1 MPRSAPHLV
10 TVVDR
15 GVVMGGEG
23 FGVSELSP
31 RLIPLVGGDV
41 RTAVVDRG
49 VVMGGEGFGVSE
61 LSPRLIPL
69 VGGDVRTAV
78 VDRGVVM
85 GGEGFGVSEL
95 SPRLIPLAPKHDKIS
110 EQLISAPGVDSGRA
124 WLTVLATFLSSA
136 VTLGIIYSFGAFFE
150 SMALEF
156 GTGKGPTAVIFGIT
170 TFTFF
175 WLSLITGRLSDRFGP
190 RPVLATG
197 AFALLIGLMIT
208 SYVNSI
214 VLGYFAYGVGAG
226 IAGACAYIPML
237 AHVGGWFEKH
247 RATAI
252 GIAVAGIG
260 VGTSLISPLSAR
272 LIALYGWRTTYRILG
287 VTGFVI
293 LLVCTA
299 LIARAPGSAG
309 GTPSRLREALRSR
322 VFRRLWIGSL
332 FSGLALFVP
341 FVFMVPYA
349 KEQGI
354 SAVAAAS
361 LVGIL
366 GGSSVISRIGFSY
379 LCNRFGT
386 FRVFQF
392 GIGLCPCSFVIWLCA
407 GSSFI
412 LMAIFMMVLGIS
424 YGCFVA
430 VSTLLLAD
438 MFGVIGLGSI
448 MGVFYTSQGLAGLFA
463 PPLAGQLIDITGGY
477 TVPVSVCVA
486 SGLLAFLILMSLP
499 VNQQGSLGQE
509 VVVTL

>member
-1 MPRSAPHLV
+1 
-10 TVVDR
+10 
-15 GVVMGGEG
+15 
-23 FGVSELSP
+23 
-31 RLIPLVGGDV
+31 
-41 RTAVVDRG
+41 
-49 VVMGGEGFGVSE
+49 

-95 SPRLIPLAPKHDKIS
+95 SPRLIPLAPKHEKIT
-110 EQLISAPGVDSGRA
+110 EQPISAVGVDSGRA

-208 SYVNSI
+208 SYVNSL
-214 VLGYFAYGVGAG
+214 VLGYFAYGAGAG

-247 RATAI
+247 RATAV

-287 VTGFVI
+287 VAGFII

-309 GTPSRLREALRSR
+309 GAPSRFREALRSR
-322 VFRRLWIGSL
+322 VFRRLWIAAL

-361 LVGIL
+361 LVGLL

-379 LCNRFGT
+379 LCNRFGS
-386 FRVFQF
+386 FRIFQF
-392 GIGLCPCSFVIWLCA
+392 GIGLCPLSFVIWLCA

-430 VSTLLLAD
+430 VSTLVLAD

-448 MGVFYTSQGLAGLFA
+448 MGVFYTSQGLGGLFA
-463 PPLAGQLIDITGGY
+463 PPIAGQLIDITGGY

-486 SGLLAFLILMSLP
+486 SGLLSFLILMTIP

>member
-1 MPRSAPHLV
+1 
-10 TVVDR
+10 
-15 GVVMGGEG
+15 
-23 FGVSELSP
+23 
-31 RLIPLVGGDV
+31 
-41 RTAVVDRG
+41 
-49 VVMGGEGFGVSE
+49 
-61 LSPRLIPL
+61 
-69 VGGDVRTAV
+69 
-78 VDRGVVM
+78 
-85 GGEGFGVSEL
+85 
-95 SPRLIPLAPKHDKIS
+95 
-110 EQLISAPGVDSGRA
+110 
-124 WLTVLATFLSSA
+124 
-136 VTLGIIYSFGAFFE
+136 
-150 SMALEF
+150 
-156 GTGKGPTAVIFGIT
+156 
-170 TFTFF
+170 
-175 WLSLITGRLSDRFGP
+175 
-190 RPVLATG
+190 
-197 AFALLIGLMIT
+197 MIT
-208 SYVNSI
+208 SYVNSL
-214 VLGYFAYGVGAG
+214 VLGYFAYGAGAG

-247 RATAI
+247 RATAV

-287 VTGFVI
+287 VAGFII

-309 GTPSRLREALRSR
+309 GAPSRFREALRSR
-322 VFRRLWIGSL
+322 VFRRLWIAAL

-361 LVGIL
+361 LVGLL

-379 LCNRFGT
+379 LCNRFGS
-386 FRVFQF
+386 FRIFQF
-392 GIGLCPCSFVIWLCA
+392 GIGLCPLSFVIWLCA

-430 VSTLLLAD
+430 VSTLVLAD

-448 MGVFYTSQGLAGLFA
+448 MGVFYTSQGLGGLFA
-463 PPLAGQLIDITGGY
+463 PPIAGQLIDITGGY

-486 SGLLAFLILMSLP
+486 SGLLSFLILMTIP

>member
-69 VGGDVRTAV
+69 
-78 VDRGVVM
+78 
-85 GGEGFGVSEL
+85 
-95 SPRLIPLAPKHDKIS
+95 APKHEKIT
-110 EQLISAPGVDSGRA
+110 EQPISALGVDSGRA

-156 GTGKGPTAVIFGIT
+156 GTGKGPTAVVFGIT

-214 VLGYFAYGVGAG
+214 VLGYFAYGAGAG

-247 RATAI
+247 RAAAV

-287 VTGFVI
+287 VTGFVV

-299 LIARAPGSAG
+299 LIARAPGAAG
-309 GTPSRLREALRSR
+309 AAPSRFREALRSR
-322 VFRRLWIGSL
+322 VFRRLWIAGL
-332 FSGLALFVP
+332 LSGLALFVP

-349 KEQGI
+349 KNQGV
-354 SAVAAAS
+354 SSVAAAT
-361 LVGIL
+361 LVGLL
-366 GGSSVISRIGFSY
+366 GGSSVIARLGFSY
-379 LCNRFGT
+379 LSSKFGSFRIFRFG
-386 FRVFQF
+386 V
-392 GIGLCPCSFVIWLCA
+392 GLCPASFVIWLCA
-407 GSSFI
+407 GSSFTV
-412 LMAIFMMVLGIS
+412 MAIFMAVLGIG

-430 VSTLLLAD
+430 ISPLVLAD
-438 MFGVIGLGSI
+438 LFGVVGLGSV
-448 MGVFYTSQGLAGLFA
+448 MGLFYTSQGLGGLFG
-463 PPLAGQLIDITGGY
+463 PPIAGQLIDITGGY
-477 TVPVSVCVA
+477 TVPISLSVA
-486 SGLLAFLILMSLP
+486 LGLLSFLILMSLP
-499 VNQQGSLGQE
+499 INQQGSIDQE
-509 VVVTL
+509 VVVTR